1 VHRNPSWYLR
11 IFEIDGRAS
20 KGARVLDFG
29 NQCPDSRHLVC
40 GVRGVTERA
49 STQDPKGSGRL
60 VALARAF
67 IAKKACEDS
76 ALNQDLIA
84 AHLGVSVRT
93 LQLRFKESKFE
104 RTILQEIHHARL
116 SRVRWLLV
124 HSDKPISDITYLA
137 GFRSQSRLKALF
149 QKQFGTSMS
158 DYRKRA
164 LPTHYEVTFTIP
176 VIFGIIVAS

>member
-1 VHRNPSWYLR
+1 MRHSKDDFIRIPFVVMRSNKKVREWFRGAMLYVHRNPSWYLR

-29 NQCPDSRHLVC
+29 NQEPDSRHLVC
-40 GVRGVTERA
+40 G
-49 STQDPKGSGRL
+49 
-60 VALARAF
+60 
-67 IAKKACEDS
+67 
-76 ALNQDLIA
+76 
-84 AHLGVSVRT
+84 
-93 LQLRFKESKFE
+93 
-104 RTILQEIHHARL
+104 
-116 SRVRWLLV
+116 VRWLLV
-124 HSDKPISDITYLA
+124 HSDKPIADITSLA